1 MRERVR
7 GGITV
12 STNNVLL
19 PLKQATSLRA
29 IPILISIPHSCSW
42 ILAPVLPSQ
51 SHYPAANRS
60 PSSPECNTRGRATL
74 ANEKSHL
81 TASGDGGVFLNKTSS
96 KEFFEKKNKF
106 LSLCCTRG
114 RGLKKQISFPNV
126 ALGKEDFFKKQCG

>member
-1 MRERVR
+1 MLPLLFDLRAILLYIAMKERVR

-12 STNNVLL
+12 STNNDTNNVLL

-96 KEFFEKKNKF
+96 RKSF
-106 LSLCCTRG
+106 
-114 RGLKKQISFPNV
+114 LKKTNFFPCV
-126 ALGKEDFFKKQCG
+126 APGEED